1 MINDSMLLQS
11 FRTHTSWN
19 VKVDDA
25 DSYLPYHQP
34 ISRTSMNWSWLIWT
48 ITSHSPLQLRTYS
61 IFLKQELA
69 VSPFA
74 WQKKNQKNKQKKLS
88 FWLHL
93 KLCSDIWFDTS
104 AQKSWAFCCIK
115 GEVGRK
121 RDGLG
126 VWLMQTVTFRMDR
139 EQDPNGQQR
148 GIYSISHDKQYGKS
162 I

>member
-1 MINDSMLLQS
+1 MIVCCYNLSEPIPAGMWRLMML
-11 FRTHTSWN
+11 TPI
-19 VKVDDA
+19 
-25 DSYLPYHQP
+25 YLTINPSVEHP
-34 ISRTSMNWSWLIWT
+34 WTDHDLFEPSLLTLLSNWGHIVFFWSRSLLC
-48 ITSHSPLQLRTYS
+48 PLL
-61 IFLKQELA
+61 
-69 VSPFA
+69 PG
-74 WQKKNQKNKQKKLS
+74 KKKHKKTKTKKLS

-139 EQDPNGQQR
+139 EQDPNGQQS